1 MKALL
6 LTFGLSLLAALQA
19 QAFPTTEENQD
30 VRLRGAGAVSGF
42 KADRGR
48 GCWLE
53 APFLLHLERHHFRV
67 RLEP

>member
-6 LTFGLSLLAALQA
+6 LTFGLSVLAALQA

-42 KADRGR
+42 KADRG
-48 GCWLE
+48 
-53 APFLLHLERHHFRV
+53 
-67 RLEP
+67 

>member
-19 QAFPTTEENQD
+19 QAFPTMEENQE
-30 VRLRGAGAVSGF
+30 VRLRGAGAASGF

-53 APFLLHLERHHFRV
+53 APFLHNLKRNHFRV